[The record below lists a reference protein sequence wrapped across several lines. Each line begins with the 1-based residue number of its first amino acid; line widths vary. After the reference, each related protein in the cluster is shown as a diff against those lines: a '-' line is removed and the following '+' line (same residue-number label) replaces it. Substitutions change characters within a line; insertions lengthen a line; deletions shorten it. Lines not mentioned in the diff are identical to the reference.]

1 MPLKNRFLLASL
13 LLLFA
18 ALLAAWFTPSAVS
31 HGVRWWIWWRARQ
44 EGFTVNIDKIDAP
57 FLRPVVIH
65 QLRLRNAHD
74 DTLRV
79 DLTITDALFELN
91 FKHILLH
98 RRGRAIRNLSIR
110 ELHGEVRR
118 TNPTVRA
125 ITRRGWATLHRM
137 LPENLTV
144 TDSEVRIE
152 NGPTLV
158 LLRNGFLSANQTE
171 AGRFTAAEV
180 MIASPWFHQTFSQ
193 LHGATHWEADHLT
206 IAGLTLTHGLDLQSA
221 TADLSRL
228 GNQRV
233 GLQFDADAFGGK
245 IRGNIS
251 HEWRSQHSNWKIA
264 GGATDISLEQTSEAF
279 GFADRVSG
287 LLHAGNF
294 TFRGNFAEPDRVT
307 ASLWSEL
314 TGLTWRNRTAEA
326 IMLGAALY
334 NRRIQLQQIYI
345 KQQANQFTLSGEAA
359 FPTSA
364 SGWLSPD
371 FRGNISASIDQLGDF
386 AALFGANAGDFAGKI
401 TIDGAM
407 DTRDRKFGG
416 HLMVEGASLTLFKIA
431 IDNLSAKLNLKAT
444 DLEIEQL
451 AMTRKNDS
459 LSGQGK
465 IDLSPEHNYSGT
477 LETRL
482 NNLLDYLSVPRGV
495 GEKANSIP
503 ADVQATIDSSKW
515 DVRGVIH
522 MPNSNPVSFT
532 ANFPLRTGTD
542 WNAFR
547 ASPLNITLNFP
558 SIFLAN
564 APRLFHPQIFRD
576 GILSGNISLSETL
589 QHPHIDGDI
598 QLLNGK
604 LSGDGGSPINLTEA
618 SGRIA
623 FGGNRASI
631 EFLNVATKDADLSLR
646 GEIDFQD
653 TNNVTIK
660 VNGAMPIFD
669 LTQYPIGCMEK
680 IELTSV
686 PFTLAPAVAELEF
699 HGGLFQPN
707 WTIGL
712 KDRSIAQSFYTPDP
726 NGVSRKFPLCFP
738 GAGPER
744 SKLVLAALPRPEAH
758 PVATP
763 RPRKRTTRR
772 Q

>member
-1 MPLKNRFLLASL
+1 MLFKSRLLLVGLFLLL
-13 LLLFA
+13 A
-18 ALLAAWFTPSAVS
+18 ALLAVWFNPFAVS

-44 EGFTVNIDKIDAP
+44 EGFIVNIDEIDAP
-57 FLRPVVIH
+57 FLRPVAIH
-65 QLRLRNAHD
+65 QLRLKNEHD

-79 DLTITDALFELN
+79 DLTITDVTFTLD

-110 ELHGEVRR
+110 ELRGELRR
-118 TNPTVRA
+118 SNPTVRA
-125 ITRRGWATLHRM
+125 MTRRGWATLHRM

-144 TDSEVRIE
+144 ADSELRIE

-158 LLRNGFLSANQTE
+158 LLRNGFLSANQAE
-171 AGRFTAAEV
+171 AGRFNAAEV

-193 LHGATHWEADHLT
+193 LRGATHWEADHLT

-221 TADLSRL
+221 TVDLSRL

-233 GLQFDADAFGGK
+233 GLQFDTDAFGGK

-251 HEWRSQHSNWKIA
+251 HEWRDQHYNWKIA

-294 TFRGNFAEPDRVT
+294 TFRGNLAEPDRVT

-334 NRRIQLQQIYI
+334 NRRIQLQQLYI

-359 FPTSA
+359 FPSTA

-386 AALFGANAGDFAGKI
+386 AALFGADAGDFAGKI

-416 HLMVEGASLTLFKIA
+416 RLMVEGASLTFFKTA
-431 IDNLSAKLNLKAT
+431 IDNLSAKLNLKPNE
-444 DLEIEQL
+444 LEIEQL

-465 IDLSPEHNYSGT
+465 IDLSHEHNYSGT
-477 LETRL
+477 LEARL
-482 NNLLDYLSVPRGV
+482 NNLVDYLSVPRG
-495 GEKANSIP
+495 EAETTNPIP
-503 ADVQATIDSSKW
+503 ADIQATIDSSNW

-522 MPNSNPVSFT
+522 MPNSSPMSFT

-542 WNAFR
+542 WKAFWI
-547 ASPLNITLNFP
+547 SPLNITLNFP
-558 SIFLAN
+558 SIFLAK
-564 APRLFHPQIFRD
+564 APQLFHPQIFSD

-598 QLLNGK
+598 EMVNGK
-604 LSGDGGSPINLTEA
+604 LPGDGAGFINLTEA
-618 SGRIA
+618 SGRIV
-623 FGGNRASI
+623 FGGNHASI
-631 EFLNVATKDADLSLR
+631 EFLNVATKDTDLSLR
-646 GEIDFQD
+646 GEIDLQD
-653 TNNVTIK
+653 TNNVTVKID
-660 VNGAMPIFD
+660 GAMPIFD
-669 LTQYPIGCMEK
+669 LTPRLINCMSK
-680 IELTSV
+680 IEFASV
-686 PFTLAPAVAELEF
+686 PFTLAPAVAELQF
-699 HGGLFQPN
+699 RGALFQPN

-712 KDRSIAQSFYTPDP
+712 KERMIAESFIVPYP
-726 NGVSRKFPLCFP
+726 NGVTREFPLCFS
-738 GAGPER
+738 GSSVESATLLLG
-744 SKLVLAALPRPEAH
+744 ALPRLETH
-758 PVATP
+758 PAATP
-763 RPRKRTTRR
+763 TPKKRTTGR

>member
-1 MPLKNRFLLASL
+1 MPLKNRFFLISLLACLAL
-13 LLLFA
+13 LLAIWFA
-18 ALLAAWFTPSAVS
+18 PFAVS

-44 EGFTVNIDKIDAP
+44 EGFTVSIDKIDAP
-57 FLRPVVIH
+57 FLRPVAIH
-65 QLRLRNAHD
+65 QLRLKNERD

-79 DLTITDALFELN
+79 DVTVTDATFDLD

-110 ELHGEVRR
+110 ELRGELRR
-118 TNPTVRA
+118 SNPTVRA
-125 ITRRGWATLHRM
+125 ITRRGWVTLHRM

-144 TDSEVRIE
+144 SGSELRIE

-171 AGRFTAAEV
+171 AGHFSAAEV

-193 LHGATHWEADHLT
+193 LRGATHWEADRLT
-206 IAGLTLTHGLDLQSA
+206 IAGLTLTHGLDLESA
-221 TADLSRL
+221 MADLSRL

-233 GLQFDADAFGGK
+233 GLQFDTDAFGGK

-251 HEWRSQHSNWKIA
+251 HEWRSQRSNWKIA

-294 TFRGNFAEPDRVT
+294 TFRGNLAEPERVT

-334 NRRIQLQQIYI
+334 NRRIQLQQLYI

-359 FPTSA
+359 FPSTA

-401 TIDGAM
+401 TMDGAM

-416 HLMVEGASLTLFKIA
+416 HLMVEGASLTFFKTA

-451 AMTRKNDS
+451 AMTRQNDS

-465 IDLSPEHNYSGT
+465 IDLAHERNYSGT
-477 LETRL
+477 LEARL
-482 NNLLDYLSVPRGV
+482 NNLLDYLSVPRGAV
-495 GEKANSIP
+495 EKTTPIP

-515 DVRGVIH
+515 DIRGVIR
-522 MPNSNPVSFT
+522 MPSSSPVSFT
-532 ANFPLRTGTD
+532 ANFPLRIGTD
-542 WNAFR
+542 WNAFWI
-547 ASPLNITLNFP
+547 APLNITLNFP
-558 SIFLAN
+558 SIFLSK
-564 APRLFHPQIFRD
+564 APQLFHPQIFSD
-576 GILSGNISLSETL
+576 GILSGNIWLSETL
-589 QHPHIDGDI
+589 QHPRIDGDI

-604 LSGDGGSPINLTEA
+604 LPGNAGASINLTEA
-618 SGRIA
+618 SGRIV

-631 EFLNVATKDADLSLR
+631 EFLNVATSDTDLSLR
-646 GEIDFQD
+646 GEIDFRD
-653 TNNVTIK
+653 TSNMTVRID
-660 VNGAMPIFD
+660 GATPIFD
-669 LTQYPIGCMEK
+669 LMTQQIDCMSK
-680 IELTSV
+680 IEFASV
-686 PFTLAPAVAELEF
+686 PFTLAPAVAELQF
-699 HGGLFQPN
+699 RGTLFQPN
-707 WTIGL
+707 WTVSL
-712 KDRSIAQSFYTPDP
+712 KERTIAPFSDIPDP
-726 NGVSRKFPLCFP
+726 SGVTREFPLCFSNNP
-738 GAGPER
+738 SER
-744 SKLVLAALPRPEAH
+744 GTLLLGSLPRAEAH
-758 PVATP
+758 PAATP
-763 RPRKRTTRR
+763 RPKKRATRR
-772 Q
+772 E

>member
-1 MPLKNRFLLASL
+1 MLFKGRLLLVSLFLLL
-13 LLLFA
+13 A
-18 ALLAAWFTPSAVS
+18 ALLAVWFTPFTVS
-31 HGVRWWIWWRARQ
+31 HGVRSWIWWKARQ
-44 EGFTVNIDKIDAP
+44 EGFIVNVDKIDAP
-57 FLRPVVIH
+57 FLRPVAIH
-65 QLRLRNAHD
+65 QLRLKNERDGA
-74 DTLRV
+74 LRV
-79 DLTITDALFELN
+79 DLTITDATFDLD

-110 ELHGEVRR
+110 ELRGELRR
-118 TNPTVRA
+118 SNPTVRA

-144 TDSEVRIE
+144 AGSELRIE

-171 AGRFTAAEV
+171 AGRFSAAEI

-193 LHGATHWEADHLT
+193 LRGATHWETDHLT

-251 HEWRSQHSNWKIA
+251 HEWRTQQSNWKIA

-294 TFRGNFAEPDRVT
+294 TFRGNLAQPDRVT

-334 NRRIQLQQIYI
+334 NRRIQLQQLYI

-359 FPTSA
+359 FPSTA

-401 TIDGAM
+401 TIEGAM

-416 HLMVEGASLTLFKIA
+416 HLMCEGASLTFFKTA

-451 AMTRKNDS
+451 AMTHKNDS

-465 IDLSPEHNYSGT
+465 IDLSHEHNYSGT
-477 LETRL
+477 LEARL
-482 NNLLDYLSVPRGV
+482 NNLLDYLSGPREAA
-495 GEKANSIP
+495 EKANAIP

-522 MPNSNPVSFT
+522 IPSSSPMSFT
-532 ANFPLRTGTD
+532 ANFPLPIGID

-547 ASPLNITLNFP
+547 ISPLNITLNFP
-558 SIFLAN
+558 SIFLAK
-564 APRLFHPQIFRD
+564 APQLLHPQIFSD

-589 QHPHIDGDI
+589 QHPYINGDI
-598 QLLNGK
+598 QLMNGK
-604 LSGDGGSPINLTEA
+604 LSGDRGGSNNLSEA
-618 SGRIA
+618 SGRIV

-631 EFLNVATKDADLSLR
+631 EFLNAATKDTDLSLR
-646 GEIDFQD
+646 GEIDFRD
-653 TNNVTIK
+653 TNNMTVRID
-660 VNGAMPIFD
+660 GAMPIFD
-669 LTQYPIGCMEK
+669 LTPLLIDCMSK
-680 IELTSV
+680 IEFTSV
-686 PFTLAPAVAELEF
+686 PFTLAPVVAELQF
-699 HGGLFQPN
+699 RGALFQPN

-712 KDRSIAQSFYTPDP
+712 KERTIAQSSDVPDP
-726 NGVSRKFPLCFP
+726 SGVIREFPLCFSGTP
-738 GAGPER
+738 SER
-744 SKLVLAALPRPEAH
+744 ATLLLGSLPRAEAH
-758 PVATP
+758 PAATP
-763 RPRKRTTRR
+763 RPTKRTKGRE
-772 Q
+772 

>member
-1 MPLKNRFLLASL
+1 MPLKSRFLFASL
-13 LLLFA
+13 FLLLA
-18 ALLAAWFTPSAVS
+18 ALLALWFTPFAVS

-44 EGFTVNIDKIDAP
+44 EGFIVNIEKIDAP
-57 FLRPVVIH
+57 FLRPVAIR

-74 DTLRV
+74 DTLRI
-79 DLTITDALFELN
+79 DLTITDVTFDLSFQ
-91 FKHILLH
+91 HILLH
-98 RRGRAIRNLSIR
+98 RRGRAIRYLSIR
-110 ELHGEVRR
+110 ELHGELRR
-118 TNPTVRA
+118 SNPTVRA
-125 ITRRGWATLHRM
+125 ISPRGWATLHRM
-137 LPENLTV
+137 LPEELTV
-144 TDSEVRIE
+144 AGSEVRIE

-158 LLRNGFLSANQTE
+158 LLRNGFLSASQTE
-171 AGRFTAAEV
+171 PGRFSAAEV

-193 LHGATHWEADHLT
+193 LRGATHWEDDHLT

-264 GGATDISLEQTSEAF
+264 GGATDISLEQTSEAS

-294 TFRGNFAEPDRVT
+294 TFRGNLAEPDLVT

-334 NRRIQLQQIYI
+334 NRRIQLQQLYI

-359 FPTSA
+359 FPSNV

-371 FRGNISASIDQLGDF
+371 FRGNVSASIDQLGDF
-386 AALFGANAGDFAGKI
+386 AALFGASAGDFAGKI

-416 HLMVEGASLTLFKIA
+416 HLMVEGTSLTFFKTA

-444 DLEIEQL
+444 DMEIEQL

-465 IDLSPEHNYSGT
+465 IDLSHGHNYSGT
-477 LETRL
+477 LEARL
-482 NNLLDYLSVPRGV
+482 NNLIDYLSIPSGAA
-495 GEKANSIP
+495 EKRNPIP

-522 MPNSNPVSFT
+522 MPNSSPMSFT
-532 ANFPLRTGTD
+532 ANFPLPIGTD
-542 WNAFR
+542 WNVFR
-547 ASPLNITLNFP
+547 ISPLNITLNFP
-558 SIFLAN
+558 SVFLAK
-564 APRLFHPQIFRD
+564 APQLFHPQIFSD

-598 QLLNGK
+598 QLMNGK
-604 LSGDGGSPINLTEA
+604 LSGNAGGSVNLTEA
-618 SGRIA
+618 SGRIV
-623 FGGNRASI
+623 FGGDRASI
-631 EFLNVATKDADLSLR
+631 EFLNVATKNTDLSLR
-646 GEIDFQD
+646 GEIDFQE
-653 TNNVTIK
+653 TNNVTVRID
-660 VNGAMPIFD
+660 GPTPIFD
-669 LTQYPIGCMEK
+669 LTAHQIGCMNK
-680 IELTSV
+680 IELASV
-686 PFTLAPAVAELEF
+686 PFTLAPAVAELQF
-699 HGGLFQPN
+699 CGALFQSN

-712 KDRSIAQSFYTPDP
+712 KERTIAESSDIPDP
-726 NGVSRKFPLCFP
+726 DGVTREFPLCFSGTP
-738 GAGPER
+738 LESATLLLG
-744 SKLVLAALPRPEAH
+744 SLPRPEAH
-758 PVATP
+758 PTATP
-763 RPRKRTTRR
+763 PNKGTNARR
-772 Q
+772 

>member
-1 MPLKNRFLLASL
+1 MLFKRRLLLVGLFLLLAV
-13 LLLFA
+13 
-18 ALLAAWFTPSAVS
+18 LLAASFTPFTVS
-31 HGVRWWIWWRARQ
+31 HGVRSWIWWRARQ
-44 EGFTVNIDKIDAP
+44 EGFTVSIDKIDAP
-57 FLRPVVIH
+57 FLRPVAIH
-65 QLRLRNAHD
+65 QLRLKNERD

-79 DLTITDALFELN
+79 DLTITDATFGLD

-110 ELHGEVRR
+110 ELRGELRR
-118 TNPTVRA
+118 SNPTVRA
-125 ITRRGWATLHRM
+125 ITRRGWATLHRL

-144 TDSEVRIE
+144 ADSELRIE

-171 AGRFTAAEV
+171 AGRFSAAEL
-180 MIASPWFHQTFSQ
+180 MIASPLFHQTFSQ
-193 LHGATHWEADHLT
+193 LRGATHWEGDNLT

-245 IRGNIS
+245 IRGNVS
-251 HEWRSQHSNWKIA
+251 HEWRSQQSNWKIA

-294 TFRGNFAEPDRVT
+294 TFRGNLADPGRVT

-334 NRRIQLQQIYI
+334 NRRIQLQQLYI

-359 FPTSA
+359 FPSSA

-386 AALFGANAGDFAGKI
+386 AALFGANAGDFAGKM

-416 HLMVEGASLTLFKIA
+416 HLMVEGASLTFFKTA

-465 IDLSPEHNYSGT
+465 IDLSHEHTYSGT
-477 LETRL
+477 LEARL
-482 NNLLDYLSVPRGV
+482 NNLFDYLSAPRRPS
-495 GEKANSIP
+495 EKVNPIP

-522 MPNSNPVSFT
+522 MPNSTPISFT
-532 ANFPLRTGTD
+532 ANFPLRIGTD

-547 ASPLNITLNFP
+547 ISPLNITLNLP
-558 SIFLAN
+558 PIFLAK
-564 APRLFHPQIFRD
+564 APQLFYPQIFSD
-576 GILSGNISLSETL
+576 GILSGNVALSETL
-589 QHPHIDGDI
+589 QHPHIEGDI
-598 QLLNGK
+598 QLMNGK
-604 LSGDGGSPINLTEA
+604 LSGNGGSINLTEA
-618 SGRIA
+618 SGRIV

-631 EFLNVATKDADLSLR
+631 EFLNVATNDTDLSLR

-653 TNNVTIK
+653 TNNVTVKI
-660 VNGAMPIFD
+660 VGSMPIFD
-669 LTQYPIGCMEK
+669 LTPRPIDCMSK
-680 IELTSV
+680 IEFSSA
-686 PFTLAPAVAELEF
+686 PFTLAPAVTELQF
-699 HGGLFQPN
+699 CGGLFQSN
-707 WTIGL
+707 WTIAL
-712 KDRSIAQSFYTPDP
+712 KERIAESSDISDP
-726 NGVSRKFPLCFP
+726 NGVTREFPLCFS
-738 GAGPER
+738 GNSLNRATLLLG
-744 SKLVLAALPRPEAH
+744 ALPRAEAQAA
-758 PVATP
+758 ATP
-763 RPRKRTTRR
+763 RPKKRTKGRE
-772 Q
+772 

>member
-1 MPLKNRFLLASL
+1 MLFRSRLLLVGLFLLL
-13 LLLFA
+13 A
-18 ALLAAWFTPSAVS
+18 ALLAVWFTPFTVS
-31 HGVRWWIWWRARQ
+31 HGVRWWIWWKARQ
-44 EGFTVNIDKIDAP
+44 EGFTVNIDNIDAP
-57 FLRPVVIH
+57 FLRPVAIH
-65 QLRLRNAHD
+65 QLRLRNEHD

-79 DLTITDALFELN
+79 DLTITDATFDLD

-110 ELHGEVRR
+110 ELHGELRR
-118 TNPTVRA
+118 SDPTVRA

-137 LPENLTV
+137 LPENLTIA
-144 TDSEVRIE
+144 DSEVRIE
-152 NGPTLV
+152 NGPTLI

-171 AGRFTAAEV
+171 AGRFSAAEV

-193 LHGATHWEADHLT
+193 LRGATHWEADHLT

-228 GNQRV
+228 GNQHV

-245 IRGNIS
+245 IRGTIS
-251 HEWRSQHSNWKIA
+251 HEWRSQQSNWKIA

-294 TFRGNFAEPDRVT
+294 TFRGNLAEPDRVT

-334 NRRIQLQQIYI
+334 NRRIQLQQLYI

-371 FRGNISASIDQLGDF
+371 FRGNISASIDQLGEF
-386 AALFGANAGDFAGKI
+386 AALFGASAGDFAGKI

-416 HLMVEGASLTLFKIA
+416 HLMVEGASLTFFKTA

-465 IDLSPEHNYSGT
+465 IDLSHDHNYSGT
-477 LETRL
+477 LEARL
-482 NNLLDYLSVPRGV
+482 NNLLDYLSVPREA
-495 GEKANSIP
+495 GEKPNPVP

-522 MPNSNPVSFT
+522 MPNSSPISFT
-532 ANFPLRTGTD
+532 ANFPLRIGTD
-542 WNAFR
+542 WNVFW
-547 ASPLNITLNFP
+547 ASPINVTLNFP

-564 APRLFHPQIFRD
+564 APQLFHPQIFHD
-576 GILSGNISLSETL
+576 GILSGNVSLSQTL
-589 QHPHIDGDI
+589 RQPHIDGDI
-598 QLLNGK
+598 QLMNGK
-604 LSGDGGSPINLTEA
+604 LSGDKGGPINLTEA
-618 SGRIA
+618 SGHIV
-623 FGGNRASI
+623 FGGDRASI
-631 EFLNVATKDADLSLR
+631 DFLNIATRDTDLSLR
-646 GEIDFQD
+646 GDIAFQD
-653 TNNVTIK
+653 TNNVTVRID
-660 VNGAMPIFD
+660 GAMPIFD
-669 LTQYPIGCMEK
+669 LTSHPIDCANK
-680 IELTSV
+680 IEFASV
-686 PFTLAPAVAELEF
+686 PFTLAPAVAELQF
-699 HGGLFQPN
+699 SGALFQPN
-707 WTIGL
+707 WTIAL
-712 KDRSIAQSFYTPDP
+712 KERMIAESSVVPDP
-726 NGVSRKFPLCFP
+726 HGITREFPLCFSGSP
-738 GAGPER
+738 LESATLLLGALSRLETHPATR
-744 SKLVLAALPRPEAH
+744 PRPK
-758 PVATP
+758 
-763 RPRKRTTRR
+763 KRTTERE
-772 Q
+772 

>member
-1 MPLKNRFLLASL
+1 MPLKSRFLFASL
-13 LLLFA
+13 FFLLA
-18 ALLAAWFTPSAVS
+18 ALLALWFTPFAVS

-44 EGFTVNIDKIDAP
+44 EGFIVNIEKIDAP
-57 FLRPVVIH
+57 FLRPVAIR

-74 DTLRV
+74 GTLRI
-79 DLTITDALFELN
+79 DLTITDATFDLSFQ
-91 FKHILLH
+91 HILLH
-98 RRGRAIRNLSIR
+98 RRGRAIRNLSI
-110 ELHGEVRR
+110 EGLHGELRR
-118 TNPTVRA
+118 SNPTVRA
-125 ITRRGWATLHRM
+125 ISPRGWATLHRM
-137 LPENLTV
+137 LPEELTV
-144 TDSEVRIE
+144 AGSDVRIE

-158 LLRNGFLSANQTE
+158 LLRNGFLSASQTE
-171 AGRFTAAEV
+171 PGRFSAAEV

-193 LHGATHWEADHLT
+193 LRGATHWEDDHLT

-264 GGATDISLEQTSEAF
+264 GGATDISLEQTSEAS

-294 TFRGNFAEPDRVT
+294 TFRGNLAEPDLVT

-334 NRRIQLQQIYI
+334 NRRIQLQQLYI

-359 FPTSA
+359 FPSNV

-371 FRGNISASIDQLGDF
+371 FRGNVSASIDQLGDF
-386 AALFGANAGDFAGKI
+386 AALFGASAGDFAGKI

-416 HLMVEGASLTLFKIA
+416 HLMVEGTSLTFFKTA

-444 DLEIEQL
+444 DMEIEQL

-465 IDLSPEHNYSGT
+465 IDLSHGHNYSGT
-477 LETRL
+477 LEARL
-482 NNLLDYLSVPRGV
+482 NNLIDYLSIPSGAA
-495 GEKANSIP
+495 EKRNPIP

-522 MPNSNPVSFT
+522 MPNSSPMSFT
-532 ANFPLRTGTD
+532 ANFPLPIGTD
-542 WNAFR
+542 WNVFR
-547 ASPLNITLNFP
+547 ISPLNITLNFP
-558 SIFLAN
+558 SVFLAK
-564 APRLFHPQIFRD
+564 APQLFHPQIFSD

-598 QLLNGK
+598 QLMNGK
-604 LSGDGGSPINLTEA
+604 LSGNAGGSVNLTEA
-618 SGRIA
+618 SGRIV

-631 EFLNVATKDADLSLR
+631 EFLNVATKNTDLSLR
-646 GEIDFQD
+646 GEIDFQE
-653 TNNVTIK
+653 TNNVTVRID
-660 VNGAMPIFD
+660 GPTPIFD
-669 LTQYPIGCMEK
+669 LTAHQIGCMNK
-680 IELTSV
+680 IELASV
-686 PFTLAPAVAELEF
+686 PFTLAPAVAELQF
-699 HGGLFQPN
+699 CGALFQSN

-712 KDRSIAQSFYTPDP
+712 KERTIAESSDIPDP
-726 NGVSRKFPLCFP
+726 DGVTREFPLCFSGNP
-738 GAGPER
+738 LESATLLLG
-744 SKLVLAALPRPEAH
+744 SLPRPEAH
-758 PVATP
+758 PTATP
-763 RPRKRTTRR
+763 PNKGTKARR
-772 Q
+772 

>member
-1 MPLKNRFLLASL
+1 MPLRRRFLLASL
-13 LLLFA
+13 FL
-18 ALLAAWFTPSAVS
+18 LLAALVALWFTPFAVS
-31 HGVRWWIWWRARQ
+31 HGVRWWVWWRARQ

-57 FLRPVVIH
+57 FLRPVAIQ
-65 QLRLRNAHD
+65 QLRLTNAHD
-74 DTLRV
+74 DTLRI
-79 DLTITDALFELN
+79 DLTITDATFDLN

-98 RRGRAIRNLSIR
+98 RRGRVIHNLSIR
-110 ELHGEVRR
+110 ALRGELRR
-118 TNPTVRA
+118 SNPAVRA

-144 TDSEVRIE
+144 VGSEVRIE

-171 AGRFTAAEV
+171 AGRFSAAEV

-264 GGATDISLEQTSEAF
+264 GGAIDISLEQTSEAF

-294 TFRGNFAEPDRVT
+294 TFRGNLAEPDLVT

-326 IMLGAALY
+326 IMLGAAVY
-334 NRRIQLQQIYI
+334 NRRIQLQQLYI
-345 KQQANQFTLSGEAA
+345 KQQANQFTLSGEAP
-359 FPTSA
+359 FPSSV

-371 FRGNISASIDQLGDF
+371 FRGNVSATIDQLGDF

-416 HLMVEGASLTLFKIA
+416 HLMVEGASLTFFKTA
-431 IDNLSAKLNLKAT
+431 IDNFSAKLNLKTT

-465 IDLSPEHNYSGT
+465 IDLSHEHNYSGT
-477 LETRL
+477 LEARL
-482 NNLLDYLSVPRGV
+482 NNLIDYVSIPRGAP
-495 GEKANSIP
+495 EKGNPIP
-503 ADVQATIDSSKW
+503 ADVQATIDSSNW
-515 DVRGVIH
+515 DIRGVIH
-522 MPNSNPVSFT
+522 IPNSSPMSFT
-532 ANFPLRTGTD
+532 ANFPLRIGTD

-547 ASPLNITLNFP
+547 ISPLNITLNFP
-558 SIFLAN
+558 SIFLAK
-564 APRLFHPQIFRD
+564 APQLFHPQIFSD
-576 GILSGNISLSETL
+576 GILSGNISISETL

-598 QLLNGK
+598 QLTNGK
-604 LSGDGGSPINLTEA
+604 LSGDAGGSMNLTEA
-618 SGRIA
+618 SGRIV
-623 FGGNRASI
+623 FGGNRASM
-631 EFLNVATKDADLSLR
+631 EFLNVATKNTDLSLR

-653 TNNVTIK
+653 TNNVTVRID
-660 VNGAMPIFD
+660 GATPIFD
-669 LTQYPIGCMEK
+669 LTSHQIGCMNK
-680 IELTSV
+680 IEFVSM
-686 PFTLAPAVAELEF
+686 PFTLAPAVAELQF
-699 HGGLFQPN
+699 CGALFQPN
-707 WTIGL
+707 WTIAL
-712 KDRSIAQSFYTPDP
+712 KERTIAESSDIPDP
-726 NGVSRKFPLCFP
+726 DGVTREFPLCFSDNP
-738 GAGPER
+738 LER
-744 SKLVLAALPRPEAH
+744 ATLLLGSLPRPEAH
-758 PVATP
+758 PTATP
-763 RPRKRTTRR
+763 PNKRTNPRR
-772 Q
+772 